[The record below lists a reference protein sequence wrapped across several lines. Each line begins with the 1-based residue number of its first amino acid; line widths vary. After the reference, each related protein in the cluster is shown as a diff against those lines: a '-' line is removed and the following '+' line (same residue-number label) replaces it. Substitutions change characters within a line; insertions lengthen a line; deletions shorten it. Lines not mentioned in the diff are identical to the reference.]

1 MKYNLISKSSFD
13 LLRYLKPWRFR
24 VFRAS
29 IFSGL
34 NKIFDIAPEVLIGV
48 AVDLV
53 VKRNESFVASLGFE
67 SINNQVL
74 FLGGI
79 TFVIWALE
87 SLFEYLYL
95 IEWRSLAQKVEHS
108 LRVSAYDH
116 AQRLELNWHEKQ
128 TTGNISAILNDDVNQ
143 LERFLNNGVNQ
154 IIQVIISTIII
165 GFIFFYISPLIASIA
180 ILPVPIIFFMSLF
193 FQKKLS
199 PRYKSIREKVGVL
212 NSSIINNLMGI
223 QTIKSFMT
231 FDFEKGIIKGLSDD
245 YQKENIKAI
254 SISSAFNPLIRMGVL
269 AGFLGTILIG
279 SHMALNNTI
288 EVGSY
293 SVLVFLTQ
301 RFLWPFTSLSTLI
314 DDFERSMASS
324 NRIFDLIQTKK
335 KIINHPNAIIIDSLM
350 NDITFNEISFN
361 YDGKE
366 NLFKNFNLEIPFGSS
381 VGIVGDTGSGK
392 TTIAKLLLRLYEPT
406 DGSIYIGKYN
416 INEIDINSLRKK
428 IGIVSQ
434 DSFLFNSTIKNNI
447 SYGITNPLIE
457 DIEDAAI
464 QSQSIEFID
473 KLPFG
478 FDTAV
483 GERGQTL
490 SGGQQQRIAIART
503 LMRQP
508 DIIIFDEATS
518 SVDNKTEQLIQQ
530 ALFDIRKGR
539 TSIIIAHRLSTI
551 RNCSNIFVLKDG
563 EIIEEGNHDYLV
575 SLKKSYYS
583 QLWNIQTGKQK
594 LEVNG
599 SGS

>member
-1 MKYNLISKSSFD
+1 MKYKLISKSSSD

-53 VKRNESFVASLGFE
+53 VKRNESFVASLGIE

-199 PRYKSIREKVGVL
+199 PRYKNIREKVGVL

>member
-1 MKYNLISKSSFD
+1 MKYKLISKSSSD

-199 PRYKSIREKVGVL
+199 PRYKNIREKVGVL

>member
-1 MKYNLISKSSFD
+1 MKYKLISKSSSD

-53 VKRNESFVASLGFE
+53 VKRNESFVASLGIE

-165 GFIFFYISPLIASIA
+165 GLIFFYISPLIASIA

>member
-1 MKYNLISKSSFD
+1 M
-13 LLRYLKPWRFR
+13 
-24 VFRAS
+24 
-29 IFSGL
+29 

-575 SLKKSYYS
+575 GIKKSYYS

>member
-503 LMRQP
+503 LMRKP

-575 SLKKSYYS
+575 GLKKSYYS

>member
-1 MKYNLISKSSFD
+1 MKYNFISKSLSD
-13 LLRYLKPWRFR
+13 LFIYLKPWRLS
-24 VFRAS
+24 VIKAS
-29 IFSGL
+29 VFSGL
-34 NKIFDIAPEVLIGV
+34 NKIFDIAPEVLIGI

-53 VKRNESFVASLGFE
+53 VKRNQSFVASLGFE
-67 SINNQVL
+67 SINGQVL
-74 FLGGI
+74 FLGGV

-87 SLFEYLYL
+87 SLFEYLYM
-95 IEWRSLAQKVEHS
+95 IEWRGLAQKVEHD
-108 LRVSAYDH
+108 LRVTAYDH

-154 IIQVIISTIII
+154 MIQVIISTIII

-180 ILPVPIIFFMSLF
+180 ILPVPLIFFMSLF

-199 PRYKSIREKVGVL
+199 PRYKSIREKVGAM

-231 FDFEKGIIKGLSDD
+231 FDFEKKIIEGLSDN

-254 SISSAFNPLIRMGVL
+254 AISSAFNPLIRMGVL

-324 NRIFDLIQTKK
+324 NRIFGLIQTKK
-335 KIINHPNAIIIDSLM
+335 KIVNHPNAIIRDSLRD
-350 NDITFNEISFN
+350 DITFNQVSFN

-366 NLFKNFNLEIPFGSS
+366 KLFENFNLKIPFGSS
-381 VGIVGDTGSGK
+381 IGIVGDTGSGK
-392 TTIAKLLLRLYEPT
+392 TTIAKLLLRLYEPN
-406 DGSIYIGKYN
+406 DGSICIGEHN
-416 INEIDINSLRKK
+416 IKEIDINSLRKK

-457 DIEDAAI
+457 DIKEASV
-464 QSQSIEFID
+464 QSQSFEFID
-473 KLPFG
+473 KLPLG
-478 FDTAV
+478 FDTGV

-503 LMRQP
+503 LMRKP

-518 SVDNKTEQLIQQ
+518 SVDNKTEQLIQK
-530 ALFDIRKGR
+530 ALFDIRKDR

-551 RNCSNIFVLKDG
+551 RSCSNIFVLKDG
-563 EIIEEGNHDYLV
+563 RIIEEGDHDHLL
-575 SLKKSYYS
+575 SLKNSYYS

-594 LEVNG
+594 L
-599 SGS
+599 

>member
-1 MKYNLISKSSFD
+1 MKYNFISKSLFD
-13 LLRYLKPWRFR
+13 LFNYLKPWRLS
-24 VFRAS
+24 VIKAS
-29 IFSGL
+29 VFSGL
-34 NKIFDIAPEVLIGV
+34 NKIFDIAPEVLIGI

-53 VKRNESFVASLGFE
+53 VKRNQSFVASLGFE
-67 SINNQVL
+67 SINGQVL
-74 FLGGI
+74 FLGGV
-79 TFVIWALE
+79 TFIIWALE
-87 SLFEYLYL
+87 SLFEYLYM
-95 IEWRSLAQKVEHS
+95 IEWRGLAQKVEHD
-108 LRVSAYDH
+108 LRVTAYDH

-154 IIQVIISTIII
+154 MIQVIISTIII

-180 ILPVPIIFFMSLF
+180 ILPVPLIFFMSLF

-199 PRYKSIREKVGVL
+199 PRYKSIREKVGAM
-212 NSSIINNLMGI
+212 NASIINNLMGI

-231 FDFEKGIIKGLSDD
+231 FDFEKKIIEGLSDN
-245 YQKENIKAI
+245 YQKENIRAI
-254 SISSAFNPLIRMGVL
+254 AISSAFNPLIRMGVL
-269 AGFLGTILIG
+269 AGFLGTMLIG

-301 RFLWPFTSLSTLI
+301 RFLWPFTSLSILI

-335 KIINHPNAIIIDSLM
+335 NIVNHPNAIIRDSLRD
-350 NDITFNEISFN
+350 DITFNQISFN

-366 NLFKNFNLEIPFGSS
+366 RLFENFSLKIPFGSS

-392 TTIAKLLLRLYEPT
+392 TTIAKLLLRLYEPNS
-406 DGSIYIGKYN
+406 GSICIGNHN
-416 INEIDINSLRKK
+416 IEEIDINSLRKK

-434 DSFLFNSTIKNNI
+434 DSFLFNSTIKDNI
-447 SYGITNPLIE
+447 SYGIVNPLE
-457 DIEDAAI
+457 KDIKEASI
-464 QSQSIEFID
+464 QSQSFEFID
-473 KLPFG
+473 KLPLGFG
-478 FDTAV
+478 TFI

-503 LMRQP
+503 LMRKP
-508 DIIIFDEATS
+508 DVIIFDEATS
-518 SVDNKTEQLIQQ
+518 SVDNRTEQLIQR
-530 ALFDIRKGR
+530 ALFNIGKGR

-551 RNCSNIFVLKDG
+551 RNCSNIYVLKNG
-563 EIIEEGNHDYLV
+563 EIIEEGNHDHLLG
-575 SLKKSYYS
+575 LKNSYYS

-594 LEVNG
+594 L
-599 SGS
+599 

>member
-1 MKYNLISKSSFD
+1 MKYKLISKSSSD

-53 VKRNESFVASLGFE
+53 VKRNESFVASLGIE
-67 SINNQVL
+67 SVNNQVL

-350 NDITFNEISFN
+350 NDIIFNKVSFN

-366 NLFKNFNLEIPFGSS
+366 NLFNNFDLNIPFGSS

-563 EIIEEGNHDYLV
+563 KIIEEGNHDYLV

>member
-1 MKYNLISKSSFD
+1 MKYNFISKSLSD
-13 LLRYLKPWRFR
+13 LFIYLKPWRLS
-24 VFRAS
+24 VIKAS
-29 IFSGL
+29 VFSGL
-34 NKIFDIAPEVLIGV
+34 NKIFDIAPEVLIGI

-53 VKRNESFVASLGFE
+53 VKRNQSFVASLGFE
-67 SINNQVL
+67 SINGQVL
-74 FLGGI
+74 FLGGV

-87 SLFEYLYL
+87 SLFEYLYM
-95 IEWRSLAQKVEHS
+95 IEWRGLAQKVEHD
-108 LRVSAYDH
+108 LRVTAYDH

-154 IIQVIISTIII
+154 MIQVIISTIII

-180 ILPVPIIFFMSLF
+180 ILPVPLIFFMSLF

-199 PRYKSIREKVGVL
+199 PRYKSIREKVGAM

-231 FDFEKGIIKGLSDD
+231 FDFEKKIIEGLSDN

-254 SISSAFNPLIRMGVL
+254 AISSAFNPLIRMGVL

-324 NRIFDLIQTKK
+324 NRIFGLIQTKK
-335 KIINHPNAIIIDSLM
+335 KIVNHPNAIIRDSLRD
-350 NDITFNEISFN
+350 DITFNQVSFN

-366 NLFKNFNLEIPFGSS
+366 KLFENFNLNIPFGSS
-381 VGIVGDTGSGK
+381 IGIVGDTGSGK
-392 TTIAKLLLRLYEPT
+392 TTIAKLLLRLYEPNN
-406 DGSIYIGKYN
+406 GSICIGEHN
-416 INEIDINSLRKK
+416 IKEIDINSLRKK

-457 DIEDAAI
+457 DIKEASV
-464 QSQSIEFID
+464 QSQSFEFID
-473 KLPFG
+473 KLPLG
-478 FDTAV
+478 FDTGV

-503 LMRQP
+503 LMRKP

-518 SVDNKTEQLIQQ
+518 SVDNKTEQLIQK
-530 ALFDIRKGR
+530 ALFDIRKDR

-551 RNCSNIFVLKDG
+551 RSCSNIFVLKDG
-563 EIIEEGNHDYLV
+563 RIVEEGDHDHLL
-575 SLKKSYYS
+575 SLKNSYYS

-594 LEVNG
+594 LQ
-599 SGS
+599 